1 MEDVGKKKPY
11 TVRDTSIVQK
21 DKDVK
26 AVEAEKDVYMFLV
39 VVVEVFNKLIYY
51 IYNIL
56 LTKSIFFY
64 SLNI

>member
-26 AVEAEKDVYMFLV
+26 AVEEEKDVNMNLGM
-39 VVVEVFNKLIYY
+39 VEVFNKLIYY